1 VSIFVS
7 FRPSLWL
14 ARIAFCRSSFLI
26 DLHCTDFSRSLADL
40 IAALA
45 TKFGL
50 APEIGWLQLLLH
62 IIIEG
67 VHIEHEL
74 GAALTDFGASNWVGF
89 GWEVASLI
97 KTLL

>member
-1 VSIFVS
+1 MCF
-7 FRPSLWL
+7 L
-14 ARIAFCRSSFLI
+14 ACFSSA
-26 DLHCTDFSRSLADL
+26 RADL
-40 IAALA
+40 IAGLA

-50 APEIGWLQLLLH
+50 APEIGWFEMLLH

-74 GAALTDFGASNWVGF
+74 GAALTDFGNSNWVGF

>member
-1 VSIFVS
+1 MF
-7 FRPSLWL
+7 FTRFAL
-14 ARIAFCRSSFLI
+14 ASGGFAS
-26 DLHCTDFSRSLADL
+26 TYADL
-40 IAALA
+40 IAGLA

-50 APEIGWLQLLLH
+50 APEIGWFELLLH

-67 VHIEHEL
+67 VHIEQEL
-74 GAALTDFGASNWVGF
+74 GAALTDFGNSNWVGF